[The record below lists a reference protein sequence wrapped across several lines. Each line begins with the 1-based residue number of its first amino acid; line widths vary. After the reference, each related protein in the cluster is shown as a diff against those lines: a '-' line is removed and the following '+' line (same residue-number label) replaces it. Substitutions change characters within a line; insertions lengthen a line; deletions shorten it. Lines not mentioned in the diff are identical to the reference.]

1 MIALCQMRASIYLIK
16 PDFCKTFFT
25 VEKHIFKR
33 IIVAKRGSY
42 EYINMIFFCAFNKRK
57 MSRQ

>member
-42 EYINMIFFCAFNKRK
+42 EYINMIFFAHLISAK
-57 MSRQ
+57 